1 MNRRDIIKTTV
12 FRIAMMA
19 IGMGRFGPRTLVAL
33 AIGGCGGSLADAY
46 PASFYWANTTLRGDN
61 FQSHNQKIAWTAN
74 GLFRSGQT
82 QTGTTREIIERSTDA
97 GATWTTIYDIGFDN
111 RPATVEADEDANVY
125 VIYPEPSNS
134 RTRLL
139 KFSASNNY
147 AAPVVSVTHSQAH
160 SDSKFASAYD
170 RVRQRLY
177 HATQGGYVFTFDK
190 SGNFVRGQQVFTS
203 GSGAAPS
210 YPHLF
215 VDEFA
220 VVHYAMTTADSN
232 GYIPYQ
238 TIRYLKSLDGGQT
251 WKAMAGTAI
260 TIPTTCASNGPS
272 TMINLPGELN
282 YAVWLANMHAKNGKV
297 HFAYQTRNPSNPAG
311 VGNPP
316 TITAH
321 MHYMRFNGTTGVR
334 EIDSSPNGEGWT
346 GDTLRINHY
355 SASFASNPNNSSG
368 ALYAAGIDGTRLN
381 ALVSYDN
388 GTSWHDYARSNSF
401 GTPTDPGLARAVTPD
416 GKVIGCIAT
425 SSPQWATVNYF
436 SLPADEVPTTSAIWD
451 GGTAGTGSWGTAD
464 NWFGDSLP
472 AFGNDL
478 AVVLNSS
485 GAVDVNPMNIGDNRT
500 IRALVFN
507 TYADSTNN
515 LGLHNAASEAH
526 TLTFD
531 TNVTGG
537 SPEITVHSDASGAIN
552 LGGTVAAGSVAL
564 AAPLSI
570 THNGSGTLTINR
582 PITETGGAMSLTK
595 SGTGGL
601 TVSGANTYSG
611 GTTIMAGTLTR
622 GANNVMPDN
631 GDVVVSGT
639 AVLTGNYSDTI
650 ANLAL
655 NSTGQNVISGLNI
668 TGTLN
673 ITTGASHDLSSNAS
687 ATAATMSMS
696 GGSVLRLGAN
706 SGNTTL
712 NIGSGGLAMSGATMQ
727 FGIQG
732 SASYTAKVVMGG
744 NFTGS
749 GANSMTIGTGNPTS
763 LLDLGGATRTFHIAS
778 GTTTI
783 SPVIQNGGLAKTG
796 GGDLSL
802 SGSKTYG
809 GGTTIS
815 AGRILIASSASL
827 PGTVTQ
833 NGTGQLLVNGTGQTI
848 TNAFSLNTKG
858 YSEAS
863 GNLNNDGAIRSD
875 GNSTLSGTI
884 TLTGDSRIGAYGSR
898 ANVISGKI
906 TGGYGIDFFG
916 LNSANGNSQTYT
928 LSNTANDYTSA
939 TGICNEDYVST
950 KTGCNTTLKLGA
962 SNVIPNGSG
971 KGNVVFAGADANHLT
986 ALDLAGFSE
995 TVNGFTVSAAAGAR
1009 IDNSTGSGSLTV
1021 GDANTSSTFS
1031 GVIENTAG
1039 ALALTKTGTGALSL
1053 TAANTYTGNTTIKA
1067 GTLKLDGNGG
1077 IANSAVVTVGD
1088 SATAAVLDVTTK
1100 SGGFIV
1106 IANQTLMGTG
1116 TISGQVVI
1124 SGTLAPGAAA
1134 GTLTAGVVTF
1144 QPGSTFAWEIADWT
1158 GATAG
1163 THWDLLAAAA
1173 ITFNNTR
1180 SNKLTLR
1187 ISGPAANFTE
1197 SNKIFAIAT
1206 TDGAIAGFDP
1216 AAILIVNPSFGSG
1229 IWAVQQA
1236 GNSIQLVYTGYGY
1249 SSWATGIS
1257 GFTDTAATHDPDHDG
1272 LDNQTEYAFGLD
1284 PTQGTG
1290 TSPITA
1296 PAKPAGTFTYTRRDP
1311 ALTGLSYIYQ
1321 YSTTLNEGEWINVSP
1336 TVPDTITPGPGAG
1349 NQTVTFNL
1357 TGAPGNPLTNTK
1369 LFVRVRAT
1377 TP

>member
-1 MNRRDIIKTTV
+1 MKSAPACLASILL
-12 FRIAMMA
+12 A
-19 IGMGRFGPRTLVAL
+19 LVTA
-33 AIGGCGGSLADAY
+33 ASGAY
-46 PASFYWANTTLRGDN
+46 PASFSWSNTTLRGDN

-97 GATWTTIYDIGFDN
+97 GANWTTIYDIGFDN

-134 RTRLL
+134 RTRFL
-139 KFSASNNY
+139 KFSRSNNY
-147 AAPVVSVTHSQAH
+147 AAPVVSVTHTQAY
-160 SDSKFASAYD
+160 SASKFASAYD

-177 HATQGGYVFTFDK
+177 HATQWGYVFTFDK

-203 GSGAAPS
+203 GSGAGPS

-220 VVHYAMTTADSN
+220 VVHYAMTTADDN
-232 GYIPYQ
+232 AYIPYQ

-251 WKAMAGTAI
+251 WKAMDGTAV

-272 TMINLPGELN
+272 TMINLSGELN
-282 YAVWLANMHAKNGKV
+282 YQMWLANMHAKNGKV

-355 SASFASNPNNSSG
+355 SASFASDPNNSSG

-401 GTPTDPGLARAVTPD
+401 GTLTDPGLARAVAPD

-507 TYADSTNN
+507 TYADSTIN
-515 LGLHNAASEAH
+515 LGLHNAASEAR

-537 SPEITVHSDASGAIN
+537 SPEITVHNDASGAIN

-564 AAPLSI
+564 AAPLSV

-582 PITETGGAMSLTK
+582 PITETDGAMSLTK

-763 LLDLGGATRTFHIAS
+763 LLDLGGATRTFNIAS

-802 SGSKTYG
+802 SGS
-809 GGTTIS
+809 
-815 AGRILIASSASL
+815 
-827 PGTVTQ
+827 
-833 NGTGQLLVNGTGQTI
+833 
-848 TNAFSLNTKG
+848 
-858 YSEAS
+858 
-863 GNLNNDGAIRSD
+863 
-875 GNSTLSGTI
+875 
-884 TLTGDSRIGAYGSR
+884 
-898 ANVISGKI
+898 
-906 TGGYGIDFFG
+906 
-916 LNSANGNSQTYT
+916 
-928 LSNTANDYTSA
+928 
-939 TGICNEDYVST
+939 
-950 KTGCNTTLKLGA
+950 
-962 SNVIPNGSG
+962 
-971 KGNVVFAGADANHLT
+971 
-986 ALDLAGFSE
+986 
-995 TVNGFTVSAAAGAR
+995 
-1009 IDNSTGSGSLTV
+1009 
-1021 GDANTSSTFS
+1021 
-1031 GVIENTAG
+1031 
-1039 ALALTKTGTGALSL
+1039 
-1053 TAANTYTGNTTIKA
+1053 NTYTGNTTIKA

-1088 SATAAVLDVTTK
+1088 SATAAVLDVITK

-1106 IANQTLMGTG
+1106 VANQTLMGTG
-1116 TISGQVVI
+1116 TISGPVVI

-1134 GTLTAGVVTF
+1134 GTLTAGAVTF
-1144 QPGSTFAWEIADWT
+1144 QPDATFAWEIADWT
-1158 GATAG
+1158 GTTAG
-1163 THWDLLAAAA
+1163 TDWDLLAAAG
-1173 ITFNNTR
+1173 INFNNTP
-1180 SNKLTLR
+1180 SNKLTIR
-1187 ISGPAANFTE
+1187 ITGNGANFTE
-1197 SNKIFAIAT
+1197 SNKIFAVAT
-1206 TDGAIAGFDP
+1206 TSGAITGFDP
-1216 AAILIVNPSFGSG
+1216 AAIVIVNPSFGAG
-1229 IWAVQQA
+1229 TWEVQQT

-1249 SSWATGIS
+1249 SPWAADIP
-1257 GFTDTAATHDPDHDG
+1257 GFTDTAPTHDPDHDG

-1284 PTQGTG
+1284 PTKGSG
-1290 TSPITA
+1290 TSPVTA
-1296 PAKPAGTFTYTRRDP
+1296 PAKTAGTFTYTRRNP
-1311 ALTGLSYIYQ
+1311 ALTGLGYIYQ
-1321 YSTTLNEGEWINVSP
+1321 YSTTLNDGGWINVTP
-1336 TVPDTITPGPGAG
+1336 VVPDIIIPGPGAG
-1349 NQTVTFNL
+1349 NQTVTVNL
-1357 TGAPGNPLTNTK
+1357 TGAPGNPLANAK

-1377 TP
+1377 AP